1 VAAVIPL
8 KLPAPLFGT
17 LAQLVPNGAAA
28 VGAAAELDLEADGEA
43 ALDAEAEP
51 DGEVPPEPQAAA
63 PRLRPAATTAAA
75 ITRDF
80 IWSSPVDVRT
90 PSKRTAA

>member
-17 LAQLVPNGAAA
+17 LAQPVPNGAAA

-51 DGEVPPEPQAAA
+51 DAEAQASGDNRRSHNA
-63 PRLRPAATTAAA
+63 R
-75 ITRDF
+75 
-80 IWSSPVDVRT
+80 SSPVDVRT